1 MEKLPLRNFGVFS
14 ESEYKGKTL
23 EEATKYAEDGGFVVR
38 IAEQEGD
45 VKMLDMSVRADRLNF
60 RVRAGFVTA
69 VFGG

>member
-1 MEKLPLRNFGVFS
+1 MGNLPLRNFGVFS

-23 EEATKYAEDGGFVVR
+23 DEATKYAEEGGFVVR
-38 IAEQEGD
+38 IVEQDGD

-60 RVRAGFVTA
+60 RVRGGFVTT

>member
-14 ESEYKGKTL
+14 EDEYKGKTL
-23 EEATKYAEDGGFVVR
+23 DEATKYAEDGGFVVR

-60 RVRAGFVTA
+60 RVRGGFITA

>member
-23 EEATKYAEDGGFVVR
+23 EEATKYAGDGGFVVR

>member
-23 EEATKYAEDGGFVVR
+23 QEATKYAEDGGFVVR
-38 IAEQEGD
+38 IVEEEGD

-60 RVRAGFVTA
+60 RVRGGFVTA